1 METESSDNRRTEV
14 KMMRLELSDAEEKVL
29 AEALDSNL
37 GRLKDEISHTDS
49 HDYRVF
55 LKERKEILIKLREKL
70 N

>member
-1 METESSDNRRTEV
+1 
-14 KMMRLELSDAEEKVL
+14 MMRLELSDAEEKVL

-37 GRLKDEISHTDS
+37 SRLQDEISHTDT